1 MTNLQQKLESFQTG
15 NALLRDDLNIARA
28 QTVQLQMEAEEL
40 RAQHESMTSKHSKLL
55 QVRV

>member
-1 MTNLQQKLESFQTG
+1 MTNLQQKLESLQTG

-40 RAQHESMTSKHSKLL
+40 RSQHESMTSKHSKLL